1 MRRLKI
7 GLSKV
12 PTAVYIVILAVLWA
26 LLMNSLPTQRETEI
40 QCYGGQ
46 WQTVSGTYLV
56 KDGIR
61 LECK

>member
-1 MRRLKI
+1 MQRLMI
-7 GLSKV
+7 GLSKYL
-12 PTAVYIVILAVLWA
+12 PTVIAIVLTALGAVLIA
-26 LLMNSLPTQRETEI
+26 HLPTQRETEI

-61 LECK
+61 LACK